1 MPRSQGYATLYDN
14 YEIERVMLDTKAIYM
29 DSTTG
34 IWKSPLVSAISIAYL
49 RYLLREK
56 EINAFLKQYGDLPAR
71 EFIGEIFHYLNVD
84 YQMKLNSDAELPVS
98 GRGIVVANHPLGG
111 LDGLMLLHAMLSV
124 RSDVKIVVNHIL
136 AKIKPLT
143 PYIIPVKNW
152 RSDYPRQ
159 SIMRL
164 REGLQQDEL
173 VIFFPSGEVS
183 RERGGK
189 IQDGPWQKAC
199 LSLAK
204 SCDAPLIPVFVD
216 GRNSKAFYLI
226 SKIAPNL
233 STAMLAREM
242 WQQRNRCVGL
252 YIGKALPIQ
261 MLQSLPLPDKQIIQ
275 LIRQHVYQLK
285 SPDQGVFSAQQP
297 LAEPLYPH
305 LVHAAIET
313 TTMLGKVG
321 EAYNALLYQPQK
333 NAVLLQEIGRLR
345 EATFRQV
352 GEGTGT
358 PRDLDPYDSYYQH
371 LLVWHDKSQSLMGA
385 YRLYPS
391 VGVLEG
397 RGIEALY
404 TQLMFDFEG
413 DLAWLGEGLE
423 LGRAFIVP
431 KHWNSRALD
440 MMWQGIGA
448 YYARSGKIRYLF
460 GSVSISP
467 HYPKEAVDC
476 LVALYTIYMS
486 SREKKIRAKNPYA
499 ISTAK
504 LQKWQAFFAGMSF
517 AEAERAAKTFLKKQD
532 LVIPTLFKHYCALCD
547 EGGVTFAEF
556 AVDPDYGF
564 TVDGFVIVDMH
575 KLKKEKYARYIA
587 PYERDSA
594 APEKFANESTTRRG

>member
-1 MPRSQGYATLYDN
+1 
-14 YEIERVMLDTKAIYM
+14 MLDTKAIYM
-29 DSTTG
+29 GSTTG
-34 IWKSPLVSAISIAYL
+34 IWKTPLVSAMSIAYL

-56 EINAFLKQYGDLPAR
+56 EINAFLEKYGDLPAR

-84 YQMKLNSDAELPVS
+84 YQMKLTSEAELPVS

-136 AKIKPLT
+136 AKIEPLA
-143 PYIIPVKNW
+143 PHIIPVNNW
-152 RSDYPRQ
+152 KSDYSRQ
-159 SIMRL
+159 PIMRL
-164 REGLQQDEL
+164 HDVLRRNEL
-173 VIFFPSGEVS
+173 VIFFPCGEVS
-183 RERGGK
+183 RQRKGK

-204 SCDAPLIPVFVD
+204 SCDAPLIPIFVD
-216 GRNSKAFYLI
+216 GRNSKAFYLV

-252 YIGKALPIQ
+252 YIGKALPMG
-261 MLQSLPLPDKQIIQ
+261 MLESLPLPDKQIIQ

-285 SPDQGVFSAQQP
+285 SPDQGVFSAHQP
-297 LAEPLYPH
+297 VAEPLHPS
-305 LVHAAIET
+305 LVCAAIQT
-313 TTMLGKVG
+313 TTMLGMLG
-321 EAYNALLYQPQK
+321 EEHKALLYQPQK

-358 PRDLDPYDSYYQH
+358 PRDLDQYDSYYQH
-371 LLVWHDKSQSLMGA
+371 LLVWHENSQSLMGA

-391 VGVLEG
+391 VGVSQG

-404 TQLMFDFEG
+404 TQRMFDFEG
-413 DLAWLGEGLE
+413 NLDWLGEGLE
-423 LGRAFIVP
+423 LGRGFIVP
-431 KHWNSRALD
+431 KYWNSRALD

-448 YYARSGKIRYLF
+448 YYARNGKIRYLF

-467 HYPKEAVDC
+467 HYPQEAIDC
-476 LVALYTIYMS
+476 LVALYRIYMS
-486 SREKKIRAKNPYA
+486 SREKKIKAKNPYV

-504 LQKWQAFFAGMSF
+504 FNQWQSFFAGMSF
-517 AEAERAAKTFLKKQD
+517 VEAERAVKKRLKMME
-532 LVIPTLFKHYCALCD
+532 LVIPPLLKHYSALCD
-547 EGGVTFAEF
+547 DGGVCFGDF
-556 AVDPDYGF
+556 GVDPDFGF

-587 PYERDSA
+587 PYV
-594 APEKFANESTTRRG
+594 

>member
-1 MPRSQGYATLYDN
+1 
-14 YEIERVMLDTKAIYM
+14 MLDTKAIYM

-34 IWKSPLVSAISIAYL
+34 IWRTPLVSAMSIAYL
-49 RYLLREK
+49 RFLLREK
-56 EINAFLKQYGDLPAR
+56 EINAFLEKYGDLPAR

-84 YQMKLNSDAELPVS
+84 YQMKLTSDAELPVS

-143 PYIIPVKNW
+143 PYIIPVNNW
-152 RSDYPRQ
+152 RSDYSRQ
-159 SIMRL
+159 PIMRL
-164 REGLQQDEL
+164 REGLQRDEL
-173 VIFFPSGEVS
+173 VIFFPCGEVS
-183 RERGGK
+183 RQREGK

-216 GRNSKAFYLI
+216 GRNSKAFYLV

-242 WQQRNRCVGL
+242 WQQRNGCVGL
-252 YIGKALPIQ
+252 YIGKALPMG
-261 MLQSLPLPDKQIIQ
+261 MLQSLPLPDKQVIQ

-285 SPDQGVFSAQQP
+285 SPDQGVFSAHQP
-297 LAEPLYPH
+297 VAEPLNPQ

-321 EAYNALLYQPQK
+321 EEHEALLYQPQK
-333 NAVLLQEIGRLR
+333 NAILLQEIGRLR

-358 PRDLDPYDSYYQH
+358 PRDLDQYDSYYQH
-371 LLVWHDKSQSLMGA
+371 LLVWHEKSQSFMGA

-391 VGVLEG
+391 VGVSQG

-404 TQLMFDFEG
+404 TERMFDFEG

-423 LGRAFIVP
+423 LGRGFIVP
-431 KHWNSRALD
+431 QYWNSRALD

-467 HYPKEAVDC
+467 RYPQEAVDC
-476 LVALYTIYMS
+476 LVALYTIYMPC
-486 SREKKIRAKNPYA
+486 REKKVRAKNPYL

-504 LQKWQAFFAGMSF
+504 CHEWQSFFAGMSF
-517 AEAERAAKTFLKKQD
+517 AEAERAVKKRLKMMD
-532 LVIPTLFKHYCALCD
+532 LVIPPLFKHYCALCD
-547 EGGVTFAEF
+547 EGGVRFGDF
-556 AVDPDYGF
+556 AVDPDFGF

-575 KLKKEKYARYIA
+575 KLKEEKYARYIT
-587 PYERDSA
+587 PYEDDA
-594 APEKFANESTTRRG
+594 ACASTPVGEAMTEKE